1 MAREHPITTL
11 DAAMLLRPPG
21 TPMMV
26 GHTNLI
32 SVRTVICG
40 SQRNASDLSFYL
52 RAYVTLRALPHLP
65 IPEVRNQGVSTNNW
79 IIQFSSW
86 WKLHGSCTLC
96 GDTETLSP
104 YSKVDLNKYTSRC
117 YAVCIAVHRRMNL
130 RSLPERAE
138 MQSKIRNAL
147 FNTYL
152 LLLDRDM
159 TLDCIADFLLH
170 PCLSSGTNP
179 QAWLTLVHR
188 PRYSTI
194 CKL

>member
-1 MAREHPITTL
+1 
-11 DAAMLLRPPG
+11 MLLRPPG

-32 SVRTVICG
+32 SVRTVISG
-40 SQRNASDLSFYL
+40 SQRNASDFGSKFYL
-52 RAYVTLRALPHLP
+52 RAYAILRALPHLL
-65 IPEVRNQGVSTNNW
+65 IPEAIDQGVSTNNW
-79 IIQFSSW
+79 MTTQFDSW
-86 WKLHGSCTLC
+86 WKLHDSCTLC
-96 GDTETLSP
+96 GDTGTLSP

-117 YAVCIAVHRRMNL
+117 YAVCITVHRRMNL